1 MADQNKSVAYNAW
14 QKYNA
19 SELIANQDQRLLQ
32 FHISLN
38 DDQLLIFIG
47 CGNVKMCVSD
57 VVLSLTSLSMT
68 RRVWSTVNVNIYLSI
83 SLSNMPVLFI
93 TKAEKRKDLLR

>member
-19 SELIANQDQRLLQ
+19 SELIANQDQGLLQ

-38 DDQLLIFIG
+38 DDQLVIFIG

-57 VVLSLTSLSMT
+57 VVLRLTSLSMT